1 MSQLWIVIPLVIV
14 AALYV
19 VWMLAP
25 RSWRQRLGFRT
36 RSSAVAGKGS
46 ATGTGCGCGKGDG
59 GCH

>member
-1 MSQLWIVIPLVIV
+1 MSQLWIVIPLVGV

-36 RSSAVAGKGS
+36 RSSAVAGKG
-46 ATGTGCGCGKGDG
+46 ATTGTGCGCGKDEG